1 MTHSSPYRPTRPLV
15 PARRTAPA
23 LALLALALGTGAA
36 AAQTVDG
43 ALDGTERPPA
53 PGEAVPSA
61 EIDARTA
68 EIGATLR
75 CPICRQQ
82 SVAESS
88 SRIAREMQGVIRT
101 MLMDGRTT
109 EEIEV
114 YFVDAYG
121 PWILLRPRAEGINLL
136 VYIGPAVAFALGGLL
151 VARRIRR
158 GRGRGEEEE
167 DVATD
172 EEEPAAPPSLAP
184 TDRDPLRKA
193 DRKWIEAAIRG
204 S

>member
-1 MTHSSPYRPTRPLV
+1 MRPAQRLS
-15 PARRTAPA
+15 
-23 LALLALALGTGAA
+23 ALGSWRRVAFAAAVLAVTGVALPAAA

-43 ALDGTERPPA
+43 ALDGIERPTA
-53 PGEAVPSA
+53 PGDPVRTA
-61 EIDARTA
+61 EIDQRTA

-101 MLMDGRTT
+101 MLMEGRTP
-109 EEIEV
+109 EEIEA
-114 YFVDAYG
+114 YFVEAYG
-121 PWILLRPRAEGINLL
+121 PWILLKPRAEGMNLF
-136 VYIGPAVAFALGGLL
+136 VYVGPALAFVLGGVL

-158 GRGRGEEEE
+158 GRERDGEERL
-167 DVATD
+167 
-172 EEEPAAPPSLAP
+172 EPETP
-184 TDRDPLRKA
+184 DQLRTA
-193 DRKWIEAAIRG
+193 DRRWIEAAIKG

>member
-1 MTHSSPYRPTRPLV
+1 MPRTPRRSARGPLV
-15 PARRTAPA
+15 AGLLLP
-23 LALLALALGTGAA
+23 LLALGLPTGAA
-36 AAQTVDG
+36 RAQTVDG

-61 EIDARTA
+61 EIDAQTA

-88 SRIAREMQGVIRT
+88 SRIAREMQGVIRS
-101 MLMDGRTT
+101 MLMDGRTP
-109 EEIEV
+109 EEIEA
-114 YFVDAYG
+114 YFVEAYG
-121 PWILLRPRAEGINLL
+121 PWVLLRPRAEGINLF
-136 VYIGPAVAFALGGLL
+136 VYIGPAVAFALGGWV

-158 GRGRGEEEE
+158 RDEHEE
-167 DVATD
+167 D
-172 EEEPAAPPSLAP
+172 EEDPASTARSAG
-184 TDRDPLRKA
+184 RDPLRKA
-193 DRKWIEAAIRG
+193 DRKWIEAAIKG

>member
-1 MTHSSPYRPTRPLV
+1 MPRALRRRPGPF
-15 PARRTAPA
+15 APRV
-23 LALLALALGTGAA
+23 LLPLLALGLATGAA
-36 AAQTVDG
+36 RAQTVDG

-53 PGEAVPSA
+53 PGEPVPSA

-101 MLMDGRTT
+101 MLMDGRSA
-109 EEIEV
+109 EEIEA
-114 YFVDAYG
+114 YFVEAYG
-121 PWILLRPRAEGINLL
+121 PWILLRPRAEGINLF
-136 VYIGPAVAFALGGLL
+136 VYLGPAVAFALGGWL

-158 GRGRGEEEE
+158 RRDEGEE
-167 DVATD
+167 D
-172 EEEPAAPPSLAP
+172 PAPAGGP
-184 TDRDPLRKA
+184 DPLRKA
-193 DRKWIEAAIRG
+193 DRRWIEAAIRE

>member
-1 MTHSSPYRPTRPLV
+1 MRRTSRRPLRR
-15 PARRTAPA
+15 PAGA
-23 LALLALALGTGAA
+23 LTLLLPLLALGLSGRTLQ
-36 AAQTVDG
+36 AQTVDG

-61 EIDARTA
+61 EIDAQTA
-68 EIGATLR
+68 QIGATLR

-101 MLMDGRTT
+101 MLMDGRTP
-109 EEIEV
+109 EEIEA
-114 YFVDAYG
+114 YFVEAYG
-121 PWILLRPRAEGINLL
+121 PWILLRPRAEGINLF
-136 VYIGPAVAFALGGLL
+136 VYIGPAVAFAIGGLV

-158 GRGRGEEEE
+158 RREDDGEDPADAGR
-167 DVATD
+167 
-172 EEEPAAPPSLAP
+172 P
-184 TDRDPLRKA
+184 TPGRDPLRKA
-193 DRKWIEAAIRG
+193 DRKWIEAAIKG

>member
-1 MTHSSPYRPTRPLV
+1 MRRVQRPSAPGLWRRVAFAAAVFGGPGVAL
-15 PARRTAPA
+15 PAAP
-23 LALLALALGTGAA
+23 A

-43 ALDGTERPPA
+43 ALDGIERPAA
-53 PGEAVPSA
+53 PGDPVRTA
-61 EIDARTA
+61 EIDQRTA

-101 MLMDGRTT
+101 MLMEGRTP
-109 EEIEV
+109 EEIEA
-114 YFVDAYG
+114 YFVEAYG
-121 PWILLRPRAEGINLL
+121 PWILLKPRAEGMNLF
-136 VYIGPAVAFALGGLL
+136 VYAGPGLAFLLGGFL

-158 GRGRGEEEE
+158 GRSR
-167 DVATD
+167 D
-172 EEEPAAPPSLAP
+172 EEGHDEPASP
-184 TDRDPLRKA
+184 DHLRKA
-193 DRKWIEAAIRG
+193 DRKWLEAAIKG

>member
-1 MTHSSPYRPTRPLV
+1 MTRPSPPRPARPFV
-15 PARRTAPA
+15 PARRTAA
-23 LALLALALGTGAA
+23 AFALLALAFGTGAA

-109 EEIEV
+109 EEIEA

-121 PWILLRPRAEGINLL
+121 PWILLRPRAEGINVL

-158 GRGRGEEEE
+158 GRGQDATGEE
-167 DVATD
+167 D
-172 EEEPAAPPSLAP
+172 PAAPSAARP

>member
-1 MTHSSPYRPTRPLV
+1 MRRTSRRPLRR
-15 PARRTAPA
+15 PAGVTLLLP
-23 LALLALALGTGAA
+23 LLALGLSGRMLQ
-36 AAQTVDG
+36 AQTVDG

-61 EIDARTA
+61 EIDAQTA
-68 EIGATLR
+68 QIGATLR

-101 MLMDGRTT
+101 MLMDGRTP
-109 EEIEV
+109 EEIEA
-114 YFVDAYG
+114 YFVEAYG
-121 PWILLRPRAEGINLL
+121 PWILLRPRAEGINLF
-136 VYIGPAVAFALGGLL
+136 VYIGPAVAFAIGGLV

-158 GRGRGEEEE
+158 RREDDGEGPADAGR
-167 DVATD
+167 
-172 EEEPAAPPSLAP
+172 P
-184 TDRDPLRKA
+184 TPGRDPLRKA
-193 DRKWIEAAIRG
+193 DRKWLEAAIRR

>member
-1 MTHSSPYRPTRPLV
+1 MRRTSRRPLRR
-15 PARRTAPA
+15 PAGVTLLLP
-23 LALLALALGTGAA
+23 LLALGLSGRTLQ
-36 AAQTVDG
+36 AQTVDG

-61 EIDARTA
+61 EIDAQTA
-68 EIGATLR
+68 QIGATLR

-101 MLMDGRTT
+101 MLMDGRTA
-109 EEIEV
+109 EEIEA
-114 YFVDAYG
+114 YFVEAYG
-121 PWILLRPRAEGINLL
+121 PWILLKPRAEGINLF
-136 VYIGPAVAFALGGLL
+136 VYIGPAVAFALGGLV

-158 GRGRGEEEE
+158 RQRDEAE
-167 DVATD
+167 DPSEAIR
-172 EEEPAAPPSLAP
+172 PPP
-184 TDRDPLRKA
+184 GRDPLRKG
-193 DRKWIEAAIRG
+193 DRKWIEAAIKG

>member
-1 MTHSSPYRPTRPLV
+1 MRFHSRSG
-15 PARRTAPA
+15 ARGAWGGA
-23 LALLALALGTGAA
+23 FLATVLLAAPA

-43 ALDGTERPPA
+43 ALDGVERPAA
-53 PGEAVPSA
+53 PGDAVHSA
-61 EIDARTA
+61 EIDQQTA

-88 SRIAREMQGVIRT
+88 SRIAREMQDVIRT
-101 MLMDGRTT
+101 MLAEGRTP
-109 EEIEV
+109 EEIEA

-121 PWILLRPRAEGINLL
+121 PWVLLKPRAEGMNLF
-136 VYIGPAVAFALGGLL
+136 VYAGPGLAFLLGGFI

-158 GRGRGEEEE
+158 GRSR
-167 DVATD
+167 D
-172 EEEPAAPPSLAP
+172 EEGRDEPETP
-184 TDRDPLRKA
+184 DHLRKA
-193 DRKWIEAAIRG
+193 DRRWLEAAIKG

>member
-1 MTHSSPYRPTRPLV
+1 MRLPLRWAAGV
-15 PARRTAPA
+15 LLPCLVLG
-23 LALLALALGTGAA
+23 LAAGAA
-36 AAQTVDG
+36 GAQTVDG

-61 EIDARTA
+61 EIDAQTA

-88 SRIAREMQGVIRT
+88 ARIAREMQGVIRT
-101 MLMDGRTT
+101 MLMDGRTPG
-109 EEIEV
+109 EIEA
-114 YFVDAYG
+114 YFVEAYG
-121 PWILLRPRAEGINLL
+121 PWILLRPRAEGINLF
-136 VYIGPAVAFALGGLL
+136 VYIGPAVAFAFGGWL

-158 GRGRGEEEE
+158 RHGDEE
-167 DVATD
+167 DQGG
-172 EEEPAAPPSLAP
+172 AASNAPSPDA
-184 TDRDPLRKA
+184 DRLRKA
-193 DRKWIEAAIRG
+193 DRRWIEAEIRG

>member
-1 MTHSSPYRPTRPLV
+1 MIRTPRRPAGPLV
-15 PARRTAPA
+15 VGILLP
-23 LALLALALGTGAA
+23 LLALGPPTAA
-36 AAQTVDG
+36 ARAQTVDG

-61 EIDARTA
+61 EVDAQTA

-101 MLMDGRTT
+101 MLMDGRSA
-109 EEIEV
+109 EEIEA
-114 YFVDAYG
+114 YFVEAYG
-121 PWILLRPRAEGINLL
+121 PWILLRPRAEGINLF
-136 VYIGPAVAFALGGLL
+136 VYIGPAVAFALGGWL

-158 GRGRGEEEE
+158 RREE
-167 DVATD
+167 D
-172 EEEPAAPPSLAP
+172 EEDPAASAPPAG
-184 TDRDPLRKA
+184 RDPLRKA
-193 DRKWIEAAIRG
+193 DRKWIEAAIRE